1 LDLVQ
6 LISSSGRQKIIETLS
21 KMKQTYIMD
30 LVRKVNSTYGQV
42 DRNVQILEK
51 EGVVIDRSVGRMRMI
66 KLNSDNPKTAILLKA
81 LRMLKNQ
88 RSVINN

>member
-1 LDLVQ
+1 
-6 LISSSGRQKIIETLS
+6 
-21 KMKQTYIMD
+21 MD